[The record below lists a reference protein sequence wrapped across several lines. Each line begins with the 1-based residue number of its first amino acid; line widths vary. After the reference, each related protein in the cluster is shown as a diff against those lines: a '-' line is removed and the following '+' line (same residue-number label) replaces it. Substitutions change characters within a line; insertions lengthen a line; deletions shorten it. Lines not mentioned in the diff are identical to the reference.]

1 MPRSRRS
8 AFEIA
13 TAIAQANERFR
24 LAGLRLRIEQRGDC
38 LGLRG
43 QFPPKPG
50 SDRDRPHQQRLS
62 LGLPPTAAGLREAE
76 RQLKI
81 VAGLLLQDR
90 FDWTPYLVWSREPRL
105 KSEDL
110 AAAIWQFEQQFFQDP
125 QRSQRPASTETTWR
139 SAYQPYL
146 RRLQAIAQQQPREA
160 LSDQLLATLASYP
173 ANSRSAQLCITALK
187 AFAAWLDLDL
197 PELPRSRLSY
207 GAQTLQPRQ
216 LPSDA
221 EILQAFDRIPNP
233 AWRFV
238 FGVMAT
244 YGLRNH
250 EVFFADYSALT
261 QGDPEAVLRVLSTT
275 KTGEHD
281 VWPFLPDWVEQ
292 FDLRRIQL
300 PAIATD
306 LNQTTLQRI
315 GQRVTQQFRRYN
327 LPFSPY
333 DLRHAWA
340 VRTIHLGLPDAVAA
354 KMMGHSIAIHT
365 RTYQRW
371 IGRRDQQRAV
381 ADTLARWRDRDAKS
395 GISLQGVGGQSATP
409 SKRGKKQPKG
419 SPEASPQPANQQLG
433 FFA

>member
-1 MPRSRRS
+1 MPRSRRPP
-8 AFEIA
+8 FEIA
-13 TAIAQANERFR
+13 TAIAQANERFG
-24 LAGLRLRIEQRGDC
+24 LAGLRLRIEQRGGC

-43 QFPPKPG
+43 QLPPKPG
-50 SDRDRPHQQRLS
+50 SDRQRPHQQRLS
-62 LGLPPTAAGLREAE
+62 LGLPPTEAGLREAE

-81 VAGLLLQDR
+81 VAGQLLQDS

-146 RRLQAIAQQQPREA
+146 RRLQAIAQQQPQRS
-160 LSDQLLATLASYP
+160 LSEQLQLTVASYP
-173 ANSRSAQLCITALK
+173 TQSRSAQLCTTALK

-197 PELPRSRLSY
+197 PELPRPLLRGSSLPV
-207 GAQTLQPRQ
+207 QPRQ

-221 EILQAFDRIPNP
+221 AIEQAFLQIPNP

-238 FGVMAT
+238 FGIMAT

-250 EVFFADYSALT
+250 EVFFADYSGLSH
-261 QGDPEAVLRVLSTT
+261 GDPEAVIRVLATT

-292 FDLRRIQL
+292 FELRQIQL
-300 PAIATD
+300 PAITTD

-315 GQRVTQQFRRYN
+315 GQRVTQQFRRYG

-340 VRTIHLGLPDAVAA
+340 VRAIHLGLPDAVAA

-381 ADTLARWRDRDAKS
+381 AETLARWRDR
-395 GISLQGVGGQSATP
+395 SAT
-409 SKRGKKQPKG
+409 
-419 SPEASPQPANQQLG
+419 A
-433 FFA
+433 